1 VALVTEYKGFLN
13 GMMINNILPLLSGV
27 VVGIILFQTA
37 VVAPTVFKGLG
48 ADNAGPFLRQVFPK
62 FFAILMMVGIVKV
75 ILATAV
81 ADVPEIWVAGS
92 TFLLA
97 GLSYRLIP
105 KTNKARDEGNESVF
119 KKLHFASVLMTVIM
133 LIMNAGSIAL

>member
-92 TFLLA
+92 TFLWRD
-97 GLSYRLIP
+97 YLI
-105 KTNKARDEGNESVF
+105 V
-119 KKLHFASVLMTVIM
+119 
-133 LIMNAGSIAL
+133 

>member
-1 VALVTEYKGFLN
+1 
-13 GMMINNILPLLSGV
+13 MMINNILPLLSGV
-27 VVGIILFQTA
+27 AVGIILFQTA
-37 VVAPTVFKGLG
+37 VIAPTVFKGLG
-48 ADNAGPFLRQVFPK
+48 ADNAGPFLRKVFPK
-62 FFAILMMVGIVKV
+62 FFAILMVVGIVKV

-119 KKLHFASVLMTVIM
+119 KKLHFESVLMTVIM
-133 LIMNAGSIAL
+133 LIMNAVSIAL